1 MRNRRETLKTLVAA
15 AALPALFAAPAARAQ
30 ALMRQMTLVV
40 AFPPGGATDQ
50 VARLLA
56 EGLRGKVAETVII
69 DNRVGGNGR
78 IGAVAV
84 KNGPPD
90 GSIMLFG
97 PAFPLAIFPHIY
109 KTLPYD
115 ALQDFVPVATTGK
128 GAFAL
133 SVGPMVPASVHTL
146 PDFIAWCKAN
156 PDKANFGAPTGGG
169 QHFGGVMLARRSGA
183 PLRIV
188 GYKGGAPS
196 VVDCLGGHIAAVV
209 TPIPEVIQ
217 FVREGKLRMLAT
229 TTSQR
234 TRFTPEVPTM
244 RESGYDVVFQDWS
257 GLVAPARTPRDIVAR
272 INTAVA
278 EIVRTPAAAARLV
291 EIGLDVDLNTPDE
304 FAALYRSTWDK
315 YREVVKATGFTAED

>member
-1 MRNRRETLKTLVAA
+1 MRNRRETLKTLAA
-15 AALPALFAAPAARAQ
+15 GAALPALFATPPARSQ
-30 ALMRQMTLVV
+30 ALVRQLMLVV

-56 EGLRGKVAETVII
+56 EGLRGRYAETVII

-133 SVGPMVPASVHTL
+133 SVGPMVPASVHTVQ
-146 PDFIAWCKAN
+146 DFIAWCKAN

-234 TRFTPEVPTM
+234 TRFTPDVPTM
-244 RESGYDVVFQDWS
+244 REAGYDVVFQDWS
-257 GLVAPARTPRDIVAR
+257 GLVAPARTPREIVAR
-272 INTAVA
+272 MNAAVA

-291 EIGLDVDLNTPDE
+291 EIGLDVDLNSPEE
-304 FAALYRSTWDK
+304 FAALYRSTWEK
-315 YREVVKATGFTAED
+315 YREVVRATGFTAED